1 MIRSVG
7 AGGTSLNG
15 LPQRKP
21 QQPETPFPKIGK
33 GGVITEGSVSSAT
46 EPKTLMVGVKPKSHL
61 VSILEE
67 TSGVVRKNAD
77 GDKLEVSGK
86 AIQMAKKLFG
96 Q

>member
-15 LPQRKP
+15 LPQRRP

-33 GGVITEGSVSSAT
+33 GSTAVEEKAFS
-46 EPKTLMVGVKPKSHL
+46 EQQPKPVMVGVKPKSHL

-67 TSGVVRKNAD
+67 TSGVSRKNAD

-86 AIQMAKKLFG
+86 AIQMAKELYL
-96 Q
+96 

>member
-33 GGVITEGSVSSAT
+33 GGVITEGSVY
-46 EPKTLMVGVKPKSHL
+46 
-61 VSILEE
+61 
-67 TSGVVRKNAD
+67 
-77 GDKLEVSGK
+77 
-86 AIQMAKKLFG
+86 
-96 Q
+96 

>member
-7 AGGTSLNG
+7 AGGTNLNG

-21 QQPETPFPKIGK
+21 QHPETPFPKIGGAGTTPVNEK
-33 GGVITEGSVSSAT
+33 ATSAD
-46 EPKTLMVGVKPKSHL
+46 EPKTVMVGVKPKSHL

-67 TSGVVRKNAD
+67 TSGVHRKNAD

-86 AIQMAKKLFG
+86 AIRLAKELFA
-96 Q
+96 